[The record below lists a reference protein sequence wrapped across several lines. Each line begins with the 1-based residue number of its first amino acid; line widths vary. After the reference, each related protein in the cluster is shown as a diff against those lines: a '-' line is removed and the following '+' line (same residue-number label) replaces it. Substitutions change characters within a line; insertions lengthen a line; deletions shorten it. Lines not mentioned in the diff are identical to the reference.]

1 MILNL
6 RLLFLC
12 TNTKRMTFFK
22 FLLTKTFLKQ
32 LGLAVIALIVLSFIV
47 LWWLKFTTNHG
58 QEIEVPSLAKMTLIE
73 AEDAL
78 DDVDLRLEVLDSA
91 SYNPNFPYRTVIEQI
106 PKAGKFVKEDR
117 KIYIYINRSG
127 YPMIEIPEVVGKTKR
142 QAEPTL
148 KSIGFVVGKVT
159 YRKYIAKD
167 EVLELRHKGKK
178 IEAGDKLQKTSVID
192 LVLGDG
198 NGGLNRNAV
207 EAASQEL
214 DVNES
219 EKEGDGGN

>member
-1 MILNL
+1 MS
-6 RLLFLC
+6 FL
-12 TNTKRMTFFK
+12 K
-22 FLLTKTFLKQ
+22 FLFTKAFLKQ
-32 LGLAVIALIVLSFIV
+32 LGLAVVAMVVLAFLV

-58 QEIEVPSLAKMTLIE
+58 QQIEVPDLAKMTFVE
-73 AEDAL
+73 AEELL
-78 DDVDLRLEVLDSA
+78 DNADLRIEVLDSA

-106 PKAGKFVKEDR
+106 PKAGEFVKEDR

-127 YPMIEIPEVVGKTKR
+127 YPMIEIPEVVGKTRR

-148 KSIGFVVGKVT
+148 KSVGFEVGKVT

-167 EVLELRHKGKK
+167 EVLELRYQGKK
-178 IEAGDKLQKTSVID
+178 IETGEKLQKTSVID

-207 EAASQEL
+207 EAASKEL
-214 DVNES
+214 DTNEGA
-219 EKEGDGGN
+219 ETEEEGDGGN